1 MAGAGTGPLVPNWPH
16 NSTGVQPVTG
26 DMVPFVE
33 SCVCDGTATHDP
45 ARSCDWLQLGPAGS
59 RALQLMSAK
68 PIARP
73 EIVSSERTLYACATD
88 ANFWPSMLRRR
99 PA

>member
-45 ARSCDWLQLGPAGS
+45 ARSCDWLQLETGRLAGIAVDVGQAYRS
-59 RALQLMSAK
+59 SGKSVIGADALCLCDRCHFLAEYAK
-68 PIARP
+68 A
-73 EIVSSERTLYACATD
+73 AT
-88 ANFWPSMLRRR
+88 A
-99 PA
+99 